1 MTRSSFLPWSFLF
14 LVVFIFFK
22 IYQHN
27 KLVKVTY
34 QKQRIDQECERLEKE
49 NNRLLVELYKLKDQ
63 NRVKRIAQEK
73 LGMQEAKLGQIR
85 VLS

>member
-14 LVVFIFFK
+14 LILFIFFK

-34 QKQRIDQECERLEKE
+34 QKQRIEQELEYFEKE

-63 NRVKRIAQEK
+63 NRVKEIAQEK
-73 LGMQEAKLGQIR
+73 LGMQEAKLEQIR

>member
-14 LVVFIFFK
+14 LIVFIFFK

-34 QKQRIDQECERLEKE
+34 QKQRIDQEREHLEKE
-49 NNRLLVELYKLKDQ
+49 NNRLLVEFYKLKDQ